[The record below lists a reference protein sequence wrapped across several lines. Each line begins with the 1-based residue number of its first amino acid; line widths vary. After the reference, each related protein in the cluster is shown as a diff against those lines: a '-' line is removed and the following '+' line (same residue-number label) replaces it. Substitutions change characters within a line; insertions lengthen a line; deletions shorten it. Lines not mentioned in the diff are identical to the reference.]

1 MLIKNV
7 DKTVKLK
14 YLSNLWKTLGMQL
27 INWEI
32 DFILTLT
39 GNSVLSIPMWMWIKQ
54 QTSQ

>member
-1 MLIKNV
+1 MLRKNV
-7 DKTVKLK
+7 DKTVTLK

-39 GNSVLSIPMWMWIKQ
+39 GNCVLSIPM
-54 QTSQ
+54 